1 MTTKTPKRAN
11 KGIKRRNERNILTFY
26 EKIAVIHYYDETS
39 VSRNRLAKLF
49 HCCATQIRRIL
60 EHKNE
65 LLQQLATLSE
75 SDATNFIEEMTR
87 KRRKFE
93 MTAISFIL
101 HQWVERCRE
110 LRLRKVITNQ
120 TLKNTAVK
128 MAAILNLPSFRPSYR
143 WLDRFRGKY
152 KYTDEDL
159 GTSDPNAVDGE
170 LAVED
175 IIIEFKDALPNFMQT
190 EISAITSLD
199 KELQSETD
207 KEKSKVQGA
216 SNENSIDCVVS
227 DEDEVEKVE
236 ELDGKNSETMNNDD
250 EVILVVTDSKN
261 SNGSTSNT
269 NTSTLNATNSNFQEE
284 KSDQIKMNA
293 GTTAVL
299 GSIFPHLA
307 VIHQFALLNADV
319 QALELI
325 SQLGVHMQKQ
335 AVEGAYNQLTLASG
349 SYESTPESKQ
359 SDGGGLYEG
368 DLDDIV
374 LIE

>member
-1 MTTKTPKRAN
+1 MTAKPPKRAN
-11 KGIKRRNERNILTFY
+11 KGVKRRNERNILTFY

-93 MTAISFIL
+93 MSAISFIL

-110 LRLRKVITNQ
+110 LRLRKSITNQ
-120 TLKNTAVK
+120 TLKDTALK

-143 WLDRFRGKY
+143 WLDRFRSKY
-152 KYTDEDL
+152 KYTAEDL
-159 GTSDPNAVDGE
+159 GTSGAHAVDGE

-175 IIIEFKDALPNFMQT
+175 IIIEYKDALPNFMQT
-190 EISAITSLD
+190 EITEITSLD
-199 KELQSETD
+199 KAMHAEVEKTKALLQN
-207 KEKSKVQGA
+207 A
-216 SNENSIDCVVS
+216 SNENSVDYVVS
-227 DEDEVEKVE
+227 DEEDEVEEVHDDATQ
-236 ELDGKNSETMNNDD
+236 LDD
-250 EVILVVTDSKN
+250 EIALVVSDSKD
-261 SNGSTSNT
+261 SSGCSTNT
-269 NTSTLNATNSNFQEE
+269 NASTPTTPYHSNQPEEQNAE
-284 KSDQIKMNA
+284 QIKMNA

-319 QALELI
+319 KALELI

-335 AVEGAYNQLTLASG
+335 ALDGAYKQLTLASTN
-349 SYESTPESKQ
+349 EECAADHMQ
-359 SDGGGLYEG
+359 SDVGGLYAA

>member
-1 MTTKTPKRAN
+1 MTAKPPKRAN

-93 MTAISFIL
+93 MSAISFIL

-110 LRLRKVITNQ
+110 LRLRKIITNQ
-120 TLKNTAVK
+120 TLKDTALK

-143 WLDRFRGKY
+143 WLDRFRSKY
-152 KYTDEDL
+152 RYTAEDL
-159 GTSDPNAVDGE
+159 GTAGAHAVDGE

-175 IIIEFKDALPNFMQT
+175 IIIEYKDALPNFMQT
-190 EISAITSLD
+190 EISEITSLD
-199 KELQSETD
+199 KALHTEVEKKKTLLQST
-207 KEKSKVQGA
+207 
-216 SNENSIDCVVS
+216 SNENSVDYIVS
-227 DEDEVEKVE
+227 DEEDEVEEVH
-236 ELDGKNSETMNNDD
+236 DD
-250 EVILVVTDSKN
+250 AAQMDDDIALVVSDSKD
-261 SNGSTSNT
+261 SSGCSSNT
-269 NTSTLNATNSNFQEE
+269 NTSTTNNNQPDELNGE
-284 KSDQIKMNA
+284 QIKMNA

-319 QALELI
+319 KALELI

-335 AVEGAYNQLTLASG
+335 AVDGAYKQLTLASTN
-349 SYESTPESKQ
+349 EECVADNMQ
-359 SDGGGLYEG
+359 SDVGGLYAA

>member
-1 MTTKTPKRAN
+1 MTAKPPKRAN
-11 KGIKRRNERNILTFY
+11 KGVKRRNERNILTFY

-75 SDATNFIEEMTR
+75 TDATNFIEEMTR

-93 MTAISFIL
+93 MSAISFIL

-110 LRLRKVITNQ
+110 LRLRKTITNQ
-120 TLKNTAVK
+120 TLKDTALK

-143 WLDRFRGKY
+143 WLDRFRSKY
-152 KYTDEDL
+152 RYTAEDL
-159 GTSDPNAVDGE
+159 GTAGAHAVDGE

-175 IIIEFKDALPNFMQT
+175 IIIEYKDALPNFMQT
-190 EISAITSLD
+190 EISEITSLD
-199 KELQSETD
+199 KAMHAEVEKTKMLLQN
-207 KEKSKVQGA
+207 A
-216 SNENSIDCVVS
+216 SNENSVDYVVS
-227 DEDEVEKVE
+227 DEEDEVEEV
-236 ELDGKNSETMNNDD
+236 SDD
-250 EVILVVTDSKN
+250 AAQVDDDIALVVSDSKD
-261 SNGSTSNT
+261 SSGCSSNT
-269 NTSTLNATNSNFQEE
+269 HARTQNINQPNELNAE
-284 KSDQIKMNA
+284 QIKMNA

-319 QALELI
+319 KALELI

-335 AVEGAYNQLTLASG
+335 AVDGAYKQLTLASTND
-349 SYESTPESKQ
+349 ECIADNMQ
-359 SDGGGLYEG
+359 SDVGGFYAA

>member
-1 MTTKTPKRAN
+1 MTAKPPKRAN
-11 KGIKRRNERNILTFY
+11 KGVKRRNERNILTFY
-26 EKIAVIHYYDETS
+26 EKIAVIQCYDETS

-65 LLQQLATLSE
+65 LLQQLATLNE
-75 SDATNFIEEMTR
+75 SDVTNFIEEMTR

-93 MTAISFIL
+93 MSAISFIL
-101 HQWVERCRE
+101 HQWVERCRD
-110 LRLRKVITNQ
+110 LGLRKSITNQ
-120 TLKNTAVK
+120 TLKDTALK

-143 WLDRFRGKY
+143 WLDRFRSKY
-152 KYTDEDL
+152 KYTTEDL
-159 GTSDPNAVDGE
+159 GISGMHAIDGE

-190 EISAITSLD
+190 EISEITSLD
-199 KELQSETD
+199 KAMHSEV
-207 KEKSKVQGA
+207 EKTKSLGQNA
-216 SNENSIDCVVS
+216 SNENSVDYVVS
-227 DEDEVEKVE
+227 DEDEEDELE
-236 ELDGKNSETMNNDD
+236 EVNDNTTQVD
-250 EVILVVTDSKN
+250 NGIALVVNDSKD
-261 SNGSTSNT
+261 SSGPSSNT
-269 NTSTLNATNSNFQEE
+269 NSSTPTTTNNINQPEE
-284 KSDQIKMNA
+284 HNGEQIKMNA

-319 QALELI
+319 KALELI

-335 AVEGAYNQLTLASG
+335 AVDGAYKQLTLASTID
-349 SYESTPESKQ
+349 ECAADNMQ
-359 SDGGGLYEG
+359 SDVGGLYAA

>member
-1 MTTKTPKRAN
+1 MTTKPSKRAS
-11 KGIKRRNERNILTFY
+11 KGVKSRNERNILTFY

-93 MTAISFIL
+93 MSAISFIL

-110 LRLRKVITNQ
+110 LRLRKRITNQ
-120 TLKNTAVK
+120 TLKDTALK
-128 MAAILNLPSFRPSYR
+128 MAALLNLPSFRPSYR
-143 WLDRFRGKY
+143 WLDRFRSKY

-159 GTSDPNAVDGE
+159 GTTDPNATDGE

-190 EISAITSLD
+190 EISTITALD
-199 KELQSETD
+199 KTVNTETA
-207 KEKSKVQGA
+207 KKSGEVQRE
-216 SNENSIDCVVS
+216 SSENSVDCVLS
-227 DEDEVEKVE
+227 DDDEVEE
-236 ELDGKNSETMNNDD
+236 GGDGAIEIDD
-250 EVILVVTDSKN
+250 EITTVVSKSKDS
-261 SNGSTSNT
+261 SGSAPNT
-269 NTSTLNATNSNFQEE
+269 NANTPCAMSSANQEE
-284 KSDQIKMNA
+284 NTEQIKMNA

-299 GSIFPHLA
+299 GSVFPHLA

-319 QALELI
+319 KALELI
-325 SQLGVHMQKQ
+325 SQLGVHMQRQ
-335 AVEGAYNQLTLASG
+335 AIEGAYKQLTLAP
-349 SYESTPESKQ
+349 T
-359 SDGGGLYEG
+359 SDEANAENAQTDVNGLYAA

>member
-1 MTTKTPKRAN
+1 MATKPFKRTN
-11 KGIKRRNERNILTFY
+11 KGVKRRNERNILTFY

-60 EHKNE
+60 EHKTE

-93 MTAISFIL
+93 MSAISFIL

-110 LRLRKVITNQ
+110 LRLRKNITNQ
-120 TLKNTAVK
+120 TLKDTALK

-159 GTSDPNAVDGE
+159 GTSDTNATDGE

-199 KELQSETD
+199 KAMNAEIEKRNDEVQSG
-207 KEKSKVQGA
+207 SH
-216 SNENSIDCVVS
+216 ENSIDYVLS
-227 DEDEVEKVE
+227 DEDEVEEVKNGAVE
-236 ELDGKNSETMNNDD
+236 VDNE
-250 EVILVVTDSKN
+250 IALVVNDSKDY
-261 SNGSTSNT
+261 SGSASNT
-269 NTSTLNATNSNFQEE
+269 DVNTLCAINSVALEE
-284 KSDQIKMNA
+284 NVDQIKMNA

-299 GSIFPHLA
+299 GSIFPHMA

-319 QALELI
+319 KALELI

-335 AVEGAYNQLTLASG
+335 AVEGAYKQLTLASTNE
-349 SYESTPESKQ
+349 ESAAENMQTDVS
-359 SDGGGLYEG
+359 SLYAA

>member
-1 MTTKTPKRAN
+1 MTAKPPKSAN
-11 KGIKRRNERNILTFY
+11 KGVKRRNERNILTFY
-26 EKIAVIHYYDETS
+26 EKIAVIHCYDETS

-60 EHKNE
+60 EHKDE

-75 SDATNFIEEMTR
+75 SDASNFIEEMAR

-101 HQWVERCRE
+101 HEWVERCRV
-110 LRLRKVITNQ
+110 LRLRKSITNQ
-120 TLKNTAVK
+120 TLKATALK
-128 MAAILNLPSFRPSYR
+128 MATLLNLPSFRPSYR

-152 KYTDEDL
+152 KYTAEDL
-159 GTSDPNAVDGE
+159 GTSGPDAVDGE

-199 KELQSETD
+199 KVTDGVDLEKTKIPRQS
-207 KEKSKVQGA
+207 A
-216 SNENSIDCVVS
+216 SNENSIDYAFS
-227 DEDEVEKVE
+227 DDDGEVEEVRE
-236 ELDGKNSETMNNDD
+236 EIENDA
-250 EVILVVTDSKN
+250 EALVLCDSKH
-261 SNGSTSNT
+261 SSGCSSNT
-269 NTSTLNATNSNFQEE
+269 DTSTLGITNSTTPEDN
-284 KSDQIKMNA
+284 SGQIKMNA

-319 QALELI
+319 KALELI
-325 SQLGVHMQKQ
+325 SQLGVHMQNQ
-335 AVEGAYNQLTLASG
+335 AVEGAYKQLTLAST
-349 SYESTPESKQ
+349 SDEPIVDSTQ
-359 SDGGGLYEG
+359 SDVGALYAA